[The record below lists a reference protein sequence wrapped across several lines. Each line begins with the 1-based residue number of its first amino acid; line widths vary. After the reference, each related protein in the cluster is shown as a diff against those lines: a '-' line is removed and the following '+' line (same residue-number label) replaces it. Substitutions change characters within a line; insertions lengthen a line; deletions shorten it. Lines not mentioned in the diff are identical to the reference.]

1 MKRREF
7 ITLLGGAAVAWPLA
21 ARGQQSER
29 MRRIGMLTGL
39 PESDP
44 EARTTVALF
53 RQGMDALGWAEGR
66 NVRIDYRYA
75 AGDIQRIEA
84 FAKEL
89 VELRPDLI
97 VARSSPVV
105 AVLLKQT
112 RTIPIVFLQVVDPVR
127 QGFVASLSRPEG
139 NVTGFTPLEAP
150 MGSKWLEILKEAAPR
165 VEKVAVVFNPDVAP
179 CAGDFFRAMETA
191 APSFAVQTIAAP
203 IRSNLRQLLF
213 SCRRREVA
221 LQVVVHL
228 DPVES
233 CSPGQFETL
242 LECHLRRVRK
252 RPEIDRLFH
261 RVRLCGALQG
271 I

>member
-1 MKRREF
+1 MAIHIRRREF
-7 ITLLGGAAVAWPLA
+7 ILAGRRGGRVAAGGA
-21 ARGQQSER
+21 GQQSER

-75 AGDIQRIEA
+75 AGDTQRIEA

-139 NVTGFTPLEAP
+139 NVTGFTP
-150 MGSKWLEILKEAAPR
+150 S
-165 VEKVAVVFNPDVAP
+165 
-179 CAGDFFRAMETA
+179 
-191 APSFAVQTIAAP
+191 
-203 IRSNLRQLLF
+203 
-213 SCRRREVA
+213 
-221 LQVVVHL
+221 
-228 DPVES
+228 
-233 CSPGQFETL
+233 
-242 LECHLRRVRK
+242 
-252 RPEIDRLFH
+252 
-261 RVRLCGALQG
+261 
-271 I
+271 

>member
-7 ITLLGGAAVAWPLA
+7 ITLLGGVAAAWPLA
-21 ARGQQSER
+21 ARAQQSER
-29 MRRIGMLTGL
+29 MRRIGVLTGL

-44 EARTTVALF
+44 EAQTTVALF

-75 AGDIQRIEA
+75 AGDTQRIEA
-84 FAKEL
+84 FANEL

-179 CAGDFFRAMETA
+179 FAGSVRWRPLPRRSQCRRSQHPFEMLQRSSAPSMHSHVSKTA
-191 APSFAVQTIAAP
+191 ACWLYQ
-203 IRSNLRQLLF
+203 
-213 SCRRREVA
+213 
-221 LQVVVHL
+221 
-228 DPVES
+228 
-233 CSPGQFETL
+233 TL
-242 LECHLRRVRK
+242 LPQL
-252 RPEIDRLFH
+252 I
-261 RVRLCGALQG
+261 A